1 MDGTFIYIYV
11 YVNAHVFESAAATCV
26 HTYYLWAYV
35 RQRSHDAHTHISPK
49 TQTPEVIASAN
60 THTDTHFE
68 KENLLTVPTA
78 NT

>member
-26 HTYYLWAYV
+26 HTCYLWAYV
-35 RQRSHDAHTHISPK
+35 REHSYDAQTRISPK

-60 THTDTHFE
+60 THTQTHTL
-68 KENLLTVPTA
+68 KKKIS
-78 NT
+78 